1 MTRDEVIKWLERIEE
16 RYINGGDEAYDA
28 ARKEALHMAIESL
41 EREGKKCGDCKWLCG
56 DKSTVG
62 IACLHPDRPF
72 QPNSSSVA
80 HYKYKTSKAC
90 KRFEKEE

>member
-1 MTRDEVIKWLERIEE
+1 MTRDEAIEILKAI
-16 RYINGGDEAYDA
+16 YFLDE
-28 ARKEALHMAIESL
+28 KKQKALNMAIESL

-72 QPNSSSVA
+72 QPNSSRVA

-90 KRFEKEE
+90 KRFERREKL

>member
-1 MTRDEVIKWLERIEE
+1 MTRDEAKEILQAVKFLLPT
-16 RYINGGDEAYDA
+16 EAYSDMA
-28 ARKEALHMAIESL
+28 EEALDMAIEAL

-56 DKSTVG
+56 DKSSVG